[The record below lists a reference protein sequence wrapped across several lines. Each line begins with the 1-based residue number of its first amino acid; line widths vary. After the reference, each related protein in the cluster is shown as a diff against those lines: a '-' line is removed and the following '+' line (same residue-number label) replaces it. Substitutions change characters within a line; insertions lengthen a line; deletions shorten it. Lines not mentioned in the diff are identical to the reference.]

1 MKNKYNELKKILAKS
16 ERIVLTT
23 HLIPDGDAIGSELAV
38 YHYLKEKGKDVKIIN
53 HSVTPDNLIFLD
65 KKKIIKVFREDIENC
80 TKIIKKADIIMIL
93 DTNEY
98 SRVKS
103 MEKAVRESKAIKV
116 CIDHHIGKNQFDLL
130 ISDASYP
137 ATSQIL
143 YEWIC
148 KDNPKY
154 ITPFVAK
161 CLYAGIMTDTGS
173 FRYPR
178 TDERTLMIC
187 ADLIQKGADPVQ
199 IYDDIYCNI
208 AKGKVKLLAR
218 FIESFSFHFDDTV
231 IIGVVTQKDFE
242 EFHSD
247 VQDVEGFSSFIMNIK
262 NIKVGMVLVKLKDS
276 IKISFRSKGNIHIN
290 EFAKLFSGGGHKN
303 AAGGNSFDKSIDSV
317 KRELLEKYK
326 EFVSS

>member
-1 MKNKYNELKKILAKS
+1 MKNKYNELKKILNKS
-16 ERIVLTT
+16 KRIVLTT

-38 YHYLKEKGKDVKIIN
+38 YRYLKDKGKDVTIIN

-65 KKKIIKVFREDIENC
+65 KKNIIRYFREDIENC
-80 TKIIKKADIIMIL
+80 TKIIKKADLILIL

-103 MEKAVRESKAIKV
+103 MEKAVRESAAIKV
-116 CIDHHIGKNQFDLL
+116 CIDHHLGKNQFDLL
-130 ISDASYP
+130 ISDTNYP

-148 KDNPKY
+148 NDNPKY
-154 ITPFVAK
+154 ITPFIAK

-178 TDERTLMIC
+178 TNEKTLEIC
-187 ADLIQKGADPVQ
+187 ADLIRKGADPVK

-262 NIKVGMVLVKLKDS
+262 NIKVGMVLVELRDS

-303 AAGGNSFDKSIDSV
+303 AAGGTSFNKSIDTV
-317 KRELLEKYK
+317 KRKLLEKYRQ
-326 EFVSS
+326 FQSL

>member
-1 MKNKYNELKKILAKS
+1 MKNKYNELKNILAKS
-16 ERIVLTT
+16 KRIVLTT

-38 YHYLKEKGKDVKIIN
+38 YNYLKEKGKDVIIIN
-53 HSVTPDNLIFLD
+53 HSVTPDNLVFLD
-65 KKKIIKVFREDIENC
+65 KKKIIKYFREDIENC
-80 TKIIKKADIIMIL
+80 TRIIKNADLIMIL

-103 MEKAVRESKAIKV
+103 MEKTVRESTAVKV

-130 ISDASYP
+130 ISDTSYP

-148 KDNPKY
+148 YDNPKY
-154 ITPFVAK
+154 ITPFIAK

-178 TDERTLMIC
+178 TDDKTFKIC
-187 ADLIQKGADPVQ
+187 ADLIRKGADPVK
-199 IYDDIYCNI
+199 IYDDIYCKI

-242 EFHSD
+242 EFNSD

-262 NIKVGMVLVKLKDS
+262 NIKVGMVLVELRDS
-276 IKISFRSKGNIHIN
+276 IKISFRSKGNIYIN
-290 EFAKLFSGGGHKN
+290 KFAKLFEGGGHKN
-303 AAGGNSFDKSIDSV
+303 AAGGTSFEKSIDTV
-317 KRELLEKYK
+317 KRELLGKYK
-326 EFVSS
+326 EFVKL